1 MHFLKVN
8 IGLGR
13 IVPFALLFV
22 IFKTVELLEPVF
34 SKAQANL
41 LKTDGVELYE
51 ISNYL
56 LIIILTTV
64 FEWKFDFTTSI
75 YTKTLN
81 NNEKIFIVYMEDE
94 IKSKFQWQSSLK

>member
-1 MHFLKVN
+1 MHLTLYSIQSLLALHSCGDFSIYLLIK
-8 IGLGR
+8 
-13 IVPFALLFV
+13 IVWRNDISLPD
-22 IFKTVELLEPVF
+22 T

-64 FEWKFDFTTSI
+64 FE
-75 YTKTLN
+75 
-81 NNEKIFIVYMEDE
+81 
-94 IKSKFQWQSSLK
+94 